1 MDGLSTAASVIAVVQ
16 LAQAVGGAL
25 MEYYEGVKSA
35 RDDIQRLYHSIKNLE
50 SVLKSI
56 NDLPHT
62 LSINIQTLLENKTGT
77 LSLCKA
83 ELDGIEKELDT
94 FSKQQNH
101 IGKLKSLIWPFK
113 KKDVDKHVDFIDKHK
128 HDLML
133 AFGVENLHMSMHH
146 HNILEDIQSEIRA
159 AQRDKERSQI
169 IEWLTKSLPDP
180 STEHNIAREKFQE
193 GTGSWLIDGNH
204 LNTWSK
210 TNNSFLWLNGG
221 AGAGKSILW
230 HQLCKQE
237 INVVVTYWY
246 IKFDNLTTQ
255 SVSNIIRSWIRD
267 ICSNRRDTPQT
278 LKDAY
283 AYCNHGQ
290 QQPTI
295 KQMMEI
301 LKSVVTGLQ
310 DVYLVVDALDEYP
323 KAERD
328 LLLEALKDIHQWK
341 IDSIHIFVTSRA
353 EDDIRFHL
361 DEMRKRDVSDSCQ
374 SIRVQDP
381 IITEDIKKFLHEN
394 ISSFRQT
401 MWSSDFKDEV
411 VESVARQAD
420 GMFRLAALQLES
432 LKLLRTM
439 SAVKRG
445 LNQLPKSLDT
455 FYERALKE
463 ISDDDQYY
471 VRIALQ
477 WIAYSAR
484 PLTVLE
490 LSEAVVVRTESSPYL
505 QEDERLSCEGEEFA
519 LLDMIPS
526 IFVTSYWDGRSL
538 DYDESCWKGAY
549 HIRFAHFSVLEFLQS
564 SRTSVGPGNEYHL
577 QELNGLESIA
587 ARCIAYLIHACSVLK
602 HPYPEV
608 VEIYRRFP
616 LIFHAA
622 LCWTYYM
629 QRLEFQN
636 NESYNLVRDS
646 HKLALLLM
654 NERWASS
661 VNHAS
666 LNNQNAWEILQIICK
681 SFKADFP
688 YSASELALSEPN
700 RNSMEYITPEPC
712 PLSWA
717 CYHGLISLVPL
728 LLSNVPYKSSPP
740 NKSKVSK
747 LGTPLH
753 AAAAGWYFSERI
765 VTLLLAAG
773 MDTNISGGEWY
784 YPLISAA
791 AANRSE
797 ICKLLHQAG
806 ARLDHASA
814 RHGTALHAACRNGN
828 VDLCEYFLEN
838 GANIESRG
846 SCDSVGTPL
855 LMASANGNL
864 GVIKILLA
872 SGANIEAEH
881 DSYTPLQYAS
891 MLNDVQACEMLLGF
905 GPDVNHKTIAVKGG
919 GLSSCWRQTWTP
931 LHRAFALWIK
941 CKPRGND
948 ILTTIELLLKAG
960 ADVLA
965 KGGPWEKNGPM
976 DTTIV
981 LCLNCLRDLDR
992 VLGASMDPSDE
1003 RTLKKALDMLLDA
1016 GAGSGA
1022 DGAELLLVLDKRGAM
1037 LEKYLRGQESH
1048 RKSISQQRS
1057 YLSRRRP
1064 CTVTYDADDTEYY
1077 IEERERRMDSI
1088 IEEIQRAIL
1097 THNYTYNRVQEQQ
1110 EKEGEVSMQRG
1121 LEQDSEEKRLCGEAE
1136 GVASREL
1143 NNRIPDLSL

>member
-133 AFGVENLHMSMHH
+133 AFGVENL
-146 HNILEDIQSEIRA
+146 
-159 AQRDKERSQI
+159 DKERSQI
-169 IEWLTKSLPDP
+169 IKWLIKSLPDP
-180 STEHNIAREKFQE
+180 STEHNITQE
-193 GTGSWLIDGNH
+193 
-204 LNTWSK
+204 
-210 TNNSFLWLNGG
+210 NSTV
-221 AGAGKSILW
+221 IE
-230 HQLCKQE
+230 HIQQLCKQE

-283 AYCNHGQ
+283 AHCNHGQ

-432 LKLLRTM
+432 LKRYRTV
-439 SAVKRG
+439 SGIRKG
-445 LNQLPKSLDT
+445 LNQLPSSLDI
-455 FYERALKE
+455 FYERALKNIPE
-463 ISDDDQYY
+463 EDHCY
-471 VRIALQ
+471 VKIALR
-477 WIAYSAR
+477 WITYTAR
-484 PLTVLE
+484 PLTVSE
-490 LSEAVVVRTESSPYL
+490 LSEAVIVQIESPPYL
-505 QEDERLSCEGEEFA
+505 REDDRLSCDGDNFT
-519 LLDMIPS
+519 LLDIIPS
-526 IFVTSYWDGRSL
+526 TFVTTYSKNEGYFLPMLNGESY
-538 DYDESCWKGAY
+538 
-549 HIRFAHFSVLEFLQS
+549 IRFAHYSVQEFLQS
-564 SRTSVGPGNEYHL
+564 SRTSTGPFNEYHL
-577 QELNGLESIA
+577 QEANGLESIA
-587 ARCIAYLIHACSVLK
+587 ARCIAYLLHAGPSLK
-602 HPYPEV
+602 YPYPDLV
-608 VEIYRRFP
+608 DIYRSFP

-622 LCWTYYM
+622 TCWTYYM
-629 QRLEFQN
+629 QRLEVN
-636 NESYNLVRDS
+636 SNELHDLVRNS
-646 HKLALLLM
+646 QKLALLLM
-654 NERWASS
+654 NESWATS

-666 LNNQNAWEILQIICK
+666 LNNQNAWEISQIICK
-681 SFKADFP
+681 SFKPEFP
-688 YSASELALSEPN
+688 YSASELALSEHDT
-700 RNSMEYITPEPC
+700 NSSMDYITPEPC

-728 LLSNVPYKSSPP
+728 LSSNVPYKSSPP

-765 VTLLLAAG
+765 VTLLLATG
-773 MDTNISGGEWY
+773 MDTNISGGEWC

-791 AANRSE
+791 AANRLE

-806 ARLDHASA
+806 ARLDDASA
-814 RHGTALHAACRNGN
+814 RHGNALHAACRNGN

-919 GLSSCWRQTWTP
+919 SLSSCWRQTWTP

-960 ADVLA
+960 ADVHA

-992 VLGASMDPSDE
+992 FLGASMDPSDE

-1048 RKSISQQRS
+1048 RKSIRQQRS

-1064 CTVTYDADDTEYY
+1064 CTVTYDADDTAYY

-1088 IEEIQRAIL
+1088 IKEIRRAIL

-1143 NNRIPDLSL
+1143 NNRFPDLSL